1 MSNPEDKTDNSDI
14 FSMSLSAEELN
25 NKRAAIRYIRT
36 DISLTVCVLGL
47 FSLSRYIPVKLLD
60 ISSKGA
66 AIQCKKSIPLKKK
79 IALNLLFDDNSSFT
93 IPAKIIHEKTNKNTY
108 GVQFEKF
115 NNELGDFLLSSP
127 DKIVFK

>member
-1 MSNPEDKTDNSDI
+1 MNSPEDKTDSSDI
-14 FSMSLSAEELN
+14 FSMSLTAEERN
-25 NKRAAIRYIRT
+25 NKRTAVRYIRT
-36 DISLTVCVLGL
+36 DISLTVCILGL

-66 AIQCKKSIPLKKK
+66 AIKCKKPMPLKKK

-93 IPAKIIHEKTNKNTY
+93 IPAKIIHGNTKTKIY
-108 GVQFEKF
+108 GVQFNQF

-127 DKIVFK
+127 NKIVFK